1 MGIRL
6 VLALISGGLFALA
19 LAAHNAEWL
28 GWLAFVP
35 LLCAACAP
43 LKATNISPRTLHAF
57 GLGALT
63 GLASGAFQIGWHS
76 NSSALTM
83 AYVPYLWIAGVL
95 GGVVALANWG
105 YKRTRT
111 KPILFLLF
119 VAMAGVLMEYLTTFT
134 PLPVGVAL
142 CQAQNAPLL
151 QVCAFTGIW
160 GVSFLLWFV
169 NAAFACAAL
178 FPQTRKA
185 GLAPL
190 LTAPALALFAWGWG
204 AWHLHSL
211 TENSPMVVAA
221 AIQDF
226 SGADAHDFAPEANLS
241 GDIPDSETL
250 TRKAAAQGAQLI
262 VGTEN
267 AWGAAFSPSSSNAI
281 PAQLAR
287 ETGAFLVVGYQDN
300 ALPLPFN
307 CAALIGPDGKT
318 VGVHHKLR
326 LFLGER
332 QAMQPGRKIEA
343 WNTPLGKV
351 GQLICFDTCYTG
363 DVRKCVQ
370 AGAQI
375 IAVPNYDPPTPGNA
389 LHSLHA
395 ALLPFRAVENG
406 VAIVRAD
413 PNGRSQIIDGQGRT
427 VADSPMFRA
436 VSLVA
441 PVVLGD
447 GRGTFF
453 TRFGDWVAYGS
464 VLGTL
469 IFVCLYQ
476 KKAGADAPAS

>member
-1 MGIRL
+1 ML
-6 VLALISGGLFALA
+6 PCV
-19 LAAHNAEWL
+19 
-28 GWLAFVP
+28 
-35 LLCAACAP
+35 
-43 LKATNISPRTLHAF
+43 
-57 GLGALT
+57 
-63 GLASGAFQIGWHS
+63 
-76 NSSALTM
+76 
-83 AYVPYLWIAGVL
+83 
-95 GGVVALANWG
+95 
-105 YKRTRT
+105 KR
-111 KPILFLLF
+111 K
-119 VAMAGVLMEYLTTFT
+119 
-134 PLPVGVAL
+134 
-142 CQAQNAPLL
+142 NAPLL

-169 NAAFACAAL
+169 NAALACAVL
-178 FPQTRKA
+178 FPQPRKA
-185 GLAPL
+185 ALASL
-190 LTAPALALFAWGWG
+190 LAAPALALFAWGWG

-211 TENSPMVVAA
+211 TENSQMIVAA

-250 TRKAAAQGAQLI
+250 TRRAAAQGAQLI

-287 ETGAFLVVGYQDN
+287 ENRRVFWWSAIRTTPSRCRLTAPRLSGRN
-300 ALPLPFN
+300 
-307 CAALIGPDGKT
+307 GKT

-332 QAMQPGRKIEA
+332 QAMQPGQEIEA

-389 LHSLHA
+389 LHNLHA

-413 PNGRSQIIDGQGRT
+413 PNGRSQIIDGQDRT

-436 VSLVA
+436 AALVA

-453 TRFGDWVAYGS
+453 TQFGDWFAYGCG
-464 VLGTL
+464 LGTM
-469 IFVCLYQ
+469 IFVCLYP